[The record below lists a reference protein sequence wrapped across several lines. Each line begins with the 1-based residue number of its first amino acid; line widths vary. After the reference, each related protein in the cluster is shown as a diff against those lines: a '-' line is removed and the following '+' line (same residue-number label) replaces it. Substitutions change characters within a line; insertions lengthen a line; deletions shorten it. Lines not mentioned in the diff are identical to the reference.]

1 MVTRSFI
8 SNSLVVEYYYFL
20 YYYLYYYLL
29 HCTPGRS
36 STIAGVDGPHMSQ
49 SLVVCPPSPPCP
61 VRTTS
66 LHSLTLNLEGFDN
79 APRQKP

>member
-36 STIAGVDGPHMSQ
+36 STIAGVDGPHMSP
-49 SLVVCPPSPPCP
+49 SLFVRLRPP
-61 VRTTS
+61 VQFA
-66 LHSLTLNLEGFDN
+66 LLVYIV
-79 APRQKP
+79 